1 MKVGI
6 LGSGFGL
13 YGYLPSIIKL
23 NWTPLVLQKSYNAI
37 ILRPEL
43 NRFAESVLMFN
54 EVSEMIEESD
64 NLVVATP
71 PVNQQRILEG
81 LIPFSGH
88 LFLEKPLAAD
98 INSHAELIQQ
108 LDVSSQD
115 FSVAYLLKY
124 TKHYQEIVE
133 HILRDSEGVVHVDWR
148 IRPRDS
154 NWKNDLNLGGGL
166 FSFYGIH
173 FSELLFDAQ
182 VKISDVQIKVDSNC
196 ISISVTKAEKL
207 KFQLTVSYSDKSEF
221 SIAVNDKLITKQDN
235 PFGQANLFGKP
246 DNRIDLLSKYL
257 NEFPKASRE
266 SKILLEEYVLR
277 LRVSFE
283 EALKEHS

>member
-13 YGYLPSIIKL
+13 YGYLPSIVKL

-124 TKHYQEIVE
+124 TKQQFF
-133 HILRDSEGVVHVDWR
+133 VVKRNVF
-148 IRPRDS
+148 
-154 NWKNDLNLGGGL
+154 LAC
-166 FSFYGIH
+166 
-173 FSELLFDAQ
+173 LLM
-182 VKISDVQIKVDSNC
+182 
-196 ISISVTKAEKL
+196 EKL
-207 KFQLTVSYSDKSEF
+207 RWGRLTT
-221 SIAVNDKLITKQDN
+221 IAWV
-235 PFGQANLFGKP
+235 
-246 DNRIDLLSKYL
+246 LL
-257 NEFPKASRE
+257 
-266 SKILLEEYVLR
+266 LLM
-277 LRVSFE
+277 
-283 EALKEHS
+283 